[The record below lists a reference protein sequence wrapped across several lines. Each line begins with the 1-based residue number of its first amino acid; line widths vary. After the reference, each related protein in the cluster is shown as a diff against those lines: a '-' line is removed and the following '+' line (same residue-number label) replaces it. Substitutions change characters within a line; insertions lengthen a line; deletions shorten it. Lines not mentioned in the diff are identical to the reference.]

1 MEIAS
6 DPWHLRLASTAT
18 AAADIP
24 ADPTWPVLASAS
36 LAVIPVVRTD
46 SVDTQM
52 AQLISASASAA
63 SSLSS
68 RSQQTFQVGNLTVR
82 GTPLTLDAV
91 DWDMMSATLSARYLG
106 SGGMVL
112 NHDQRVLLSL
122 PNVLLHTVR
131 IDGISVPGSVAL
143 RQEVRHPSSSA
154 SNSVAFGGVL
164 LPGVASTTIAL
175 ESTSDASKALTI
187 FVPGT
192 NATSITGLP
201 QVTEPSQSGNGA
213 RRVLYDVD
221 ISSSSSAST
230 SVVVHIITTYFHAGI
245 DQTVMRRF
253 VSSIASMSPAG
264 IQTFIDRHDDMWAA
278 RWATFVDVPS
288 ASDRIRL
295 ALVTAAYNMH
305 ACSYGALDVAGGT
318 YSIGLADDAVVPAQV
333 LMVPSAAKDWLDAR
347 EKGLGAEEAADAARL
362 RGFEGRIYPYGPAE
376 HPQVC
381 RWFSSAYADTALLQP
396 PAISTGNVTRVF
408 GTLMSGINAWNYF
421 RVSKDKAWLTETG
434 YGLLEACADLVASIV
449 STETEHMVGALSIA
463 DTTDPDAGTGIID
476 ESLCVAASAALMRA
490 AFEASYLLG
499 YEPPQTWM
507 AARYALALP
516 MTTNVNGIVIA
527 RSFGD
532 SPEVPPELP
541 LAVLNEPIGSLV
553 ESELSVNVASSIL
566 INQASWA
573 AVAEALDA
581 AGEGEGEGPIW
592 GTAVEANRKLIR
604 LQALARAMQ
613 VDATL
618 APSFLTKLEA
628 FLDAH
633 CDFDNG
639 NGNGN
644 GGFGG
649 LVSSS
654 ISIGKMPN
662 DLGLSAR
669 LLLVFLYG
677 IGGATVCGGVGE
689 SGSVYASFGV
699 NVGASAV
706 MPQAWEALQV
716 RGLGPSKID
725 AILLNRSLQGGGS
738 GGAPYGSSNLVY
750 WSTDSLIL

>member
-1 MEIAS
+1 MEIARG
-6 DPWHLRLASTAT
+6 DPWHLRLSKNKN
-18 AAADIP
+18 IP
-24 ADPTWPVLASAS
+24 ADPTWPVLASAN
-36 LAVIPVVRTD
+36 LAVMPVVRKD

-52 AQLISASASAA
+52 V
-63 SSLSS
+63 SLNPSEIKGI
-68 RSQQTFQVGNLTVR
+68 QQNTFHVGNLSVR

-91 DWDMMSATLSARYLG
+91 DWDMRRAALSARFVG
-106 SGGMVL
+106 NGGGMVV
-112 NHDQRVLLSL
+112 NHEQRVLLSL
-122 PNVLLHTVR
+122 PNVLLNTVR
-131 IDGISVPGSVAL
+131 ITNGGSNALL

-154 SNSVAFGGVL
+154 VEFGGVL
-164 LPGVASTTIAL
+164 LPGLVVAL

-192 NATSITGLP
+192 DTTSIAGLP
-201 QVTEPSQSGNGA
+201 QVTEPSQSGNGV
-213 RRVLYDVD
+213 RRVFYDVD
-221 ISSSSSAST
+221 VANSSSESAS
-230 SVVVHIITTYFHAGI
+230 VVHIITTYFHAGV
-245 DQTVMRRF
+245 DPTVMRRF
-253 VSSIASMSPAG
+253 VSSIASTSPAG
-264 IQTFIDRHDDMWAA
+264 IKTFIDRHEDMWAS
-278 RWATFVDVPS
+278 RWGTFVDVPR

-305 ACSYGALDVAGGT
+305 ACSYGAFDVAGGT

-347 EKGLGAEEAADAARL
+347 EKGRSAEEAAESARL
-362 RGFEGRIYPYGPAE
+362 RGFDGRIYAYGPSE

-381 RWFSSAYADTALLQP
+381 RWFSSTGP
-396 PAISTGNVTRVF
+396 PISKGNVARVF

-449 STETEHMVGALSIA
+449 SIQPPSNIGRIVGALSIA
-463 DTTDPDAGTGIID
+463 DTAVPDAVIND
-476 ESLCVAASAALMRA
+476 SLCVAASAALMRA

-499 YEPPQTWM
+499 YEPPQSWM
-507 AARYALALP
+507 AARYSLALP
-516 MTTNVNGIVIA
+516 TTGRVIA

-532 SPEVPPELP
+532 SPELRPALP
-541 LAVLNEPIGSLV
+541 LAVLNEPFGSLV
-553 ESELSVNVASSIL
+553 ESELSVNVAGSIL

-573 AVAEALDA
+573 AVAEDL
-581 AGEGEGEGPIW
+581 EGEGKGATW
-592 GTAVEANRKLIR
+592 GAGAGSIRKLIR

-618 APSFLTKLEA
+618 ASSFLEKLEA
-628 FLDAH
+628 FLDEH
-633 CDFDNG
+633 CDFDDG
-639 NGNGN
+639 K

-649 LVSSS
+649 LVS
-654 ISIGKMPN
+654 GGFMPN

-677 IGGATVCGGVGE
+677 IGGAMVCGGVGE
-689 SGSVYASFGV
+689 SGSVYANFGV
-699 NVGASAV
+699 NVGSSAV
-706 MPQAWEALQV
+706 MPQAWDALHV

-725 AILLNRSLQGGGS
+725 AILLNRSLHGSSGGGS
-738 GGAPYGSSNLVY
+738 GSAPYGSTNMVY